1 MALHDQKCPCMTP
14 NGPKTLP
21 MGILHDIV
29 SCWTTLGP
37 FQRPRGA
44 MWASEKATGW
54 SNMAYNHVLCPWE
67 MFHGHLGSCRDILG
81 HEGSSLKHHFG
92 SWRAILGHEGQFWWY
107 FGPFWVIKGY
117 FGGILGHFGA
127 PVGLWK
133 GPRLVQHD
141 IISCNIPVR
150 SILRPFGVMQGHF
163 GSWRAI
169 LGHEGPFLVLL
180 WAIMGPPWA
189 SEKGPGWSNMTYNHV
204 IYPWEVF

>member
-1 MALHDQKCPCMTP
+1 MLDHPGPFSEAHGGPIMAQSSTKNGPSWPKMALHDPKCPCMTP

-29 SCWTTLGP
+29 LCWTTLGP

-92 SWRAILGHEGQFWWY
+92 SWRAILGHKGLFWWY
-107 FGPFWVIKGY
+107 FGPFW
-117 FGGILGHFGA
+117 
-127 PVGLWK
+127 
-133 GPRLVQHD
+133 GPRG
-141 IISCNIPVR
+141 PMK
-150 SILRPFGVMQGHF
+150 RPQT
-163 GSWRAI
+163 
-169 LGHEGPFLVLL
+169 GPTWHNL
-180 WAIMGPPWA
+180 M
-189 SEKGPGWSNMTYNHV
+189 
-204 IYPWEVF
+204 